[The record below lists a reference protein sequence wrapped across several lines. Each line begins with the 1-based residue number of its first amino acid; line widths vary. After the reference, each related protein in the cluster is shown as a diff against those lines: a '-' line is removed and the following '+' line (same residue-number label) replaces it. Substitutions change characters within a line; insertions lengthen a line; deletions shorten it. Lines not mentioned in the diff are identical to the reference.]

1 MNSENKLISSKSETR
16 QAFPLKYLRTINI
29 VGQINAN
36 SSFKFA
42 GQLFGVT
49 EVFHSDNCSRYFH
62 NRDCTRGQ
70 EEGEVMR
77 EDYNHLILLQ
87 TTLHMIEWWWKEKM
101 GEELT
106 RTQQY

>member
-49 EVFHSDNCSRYFH
+49 EVYMN
-62 NRDCTRGQ
+62 
-70 EEGEVMR
+70 
-77 EDYNHLILLQ
+77 
-87 TTLHMIEWWWKEKM
+87 
-101 GEELT
+101 
-106 RTQQY
+106 